1 MFYDFNPSLHKF
13 PKHYTNWLFQCLTL
27 KIIFCVHLKHIY
39 FELMQY
45 LIRVNTVNINTVNIY
60 IYFVLFN
67 SKFYYLIIELY
78 IKYVYIFLF
87 KSVITHSIKLS
98 CFPDKFGERSKSR
111 ELYFKLLVR
120 RILSLIFSI

>member
-39 FELMQY
+39 FELIQY
-45 LIRVNTVNINTVNIY
+45 LIRVNTVDSKYIHTFYIIY
-60 IYFVLFN
+60 L

-78 IKYVYIFLF
+78 IKYVYN
-87 KSVITHSIKLS
+87 
-98 CFPDKFGERSKSR
+98 
-111 ELYFKLLVR
+111 
-120 RILSLIFSI
+120 IFSFLNQ